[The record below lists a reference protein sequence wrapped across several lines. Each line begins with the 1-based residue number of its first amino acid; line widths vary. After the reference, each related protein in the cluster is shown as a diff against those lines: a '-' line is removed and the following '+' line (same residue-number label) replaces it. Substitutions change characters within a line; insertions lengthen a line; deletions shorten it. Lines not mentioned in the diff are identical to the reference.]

1 MEEKKCKACGA
12 PLVRDGLN
20 WKCEYCGTIYTEKR
34 GTPEM
39 FVVERTPLDTHV
51 LGAEV
56 HVDRYTMQAMRK
68 NGHEEKIAEYSIQQL
83 THRLAEGLAAY
94 MRTEV
99 SRDPFTQAQI
109 VRGYVRVVDPDF
121 RY

>member
-1 MEEKKCKACGA
+1 MEEKKCGSCGA
-12 PLVRDGLN
+12 PLVRDGPN

-34 GTPEM
+34 GTPELL
-39 FVVERTPLDTHV
+39 VVERTHLDTHV

-56 HVDRYTMQAMRK
+56 HVGKYMMQAAR
-68 NGHEEKIAEYSIQQL
+68 NGGEDKIAEYSIQQL
-83 THRLAEGLAAY
+83 THKLAEGLAAY
-94 MRTEV
+94 MRMEA
-99 SRDPFTQAQI
+99 SYDPRLDAQI